1 VVWLTGGSRV
11 VPVRR
16 ELVLGDFDCVLDGE
30 ALTATPRGTYH
41 SDLEAEAALDPHL
54 RTWELELELN
64 RGYRMEFRF
73 RTSSAV
79 ADGDDGGTT
88 HHFLR
93 ARFSATAAVYA
104 ELSVHATLPGPN
116 GMYRSSPL
124 IEQYLTRLRDVQ
136 EGREKVPAAAY
147 WFVTDLEDKF
157 GNGDQGAAARAL
169 HISSNLLR
177 QVRTL
182 SNREHPTKGRK
193 TAKDIPP
200 LTEEDLDWLWRV
212 LPVLV
217 RRAAAVESGAA
228 ELEELTLA
236 DV

>member
-30 ALTATPRGTYH
+30 TLTATPRGTYH

-79 ADGDDGGTT
+79 ADGDNGGAA

-93 ARFSATAAVYA
+93 ARLSATAAVYA
-104 ELSVHATLPGPN
+104 ELSVHATLPDPT

-124 IEQYLTRLRDVQ
+124 IEQYLTRLRDVR
-136 EGREKVPAAAY
+136 EGREKITAAAY
-147 WFVTDLEDKF
+147 AVLTDLDHTFGDGDRATAAKALGISSKLLTRVSVLSSGQHPTQGRKTVKAAPLTATDLEWLR
-157 GNGDQGAAARAL
+157 RA
-169 HISSNLLR
+169 
-177 QVRTL
+177 
-182 SNREHPTKGRK
+182 
-193 TAKDIPP
+193 
-200 LTEEDLDWLWRV
+200 

-217 RRAAAVESGAA
+217 RRAAAVESGAT
-228 ELEELTLA
+228 ELAQLTLA